1 MTNNRKQV
9 LIWVAVYLL
18 LLTSLLTPVGILT
31 ICMLTIPTFVLF
43 MIMKVR
49 TFIFYQLIIHTV
61 ILILTAT
68 LPSGIFLT
76 LISLYFV
83 IGASAMGVFYKKK
96 SAASFAITI
105 GTVVFLGELLLI
117 LLISAG
123 FGLNLIDQYGV
134 LIKES
139 LASTQSL
146 WNVSN
151 SASAMEEMVSMMTQ
165 MIPMFII
172 MFSLFYAWIT
182 HSIGRKLLSKAGV
195 AIPGLKPFK
204 DWMIPKSWVWF
215 YVAALLLEVI
225 VHSDQSSMLTVILL
239 NLLPLLMLAFSIQGL
254 SFLFFVSDAKGWGY
268 VLPVIGVVLF
278 VFLSYFLS
286 FLGIIDTSFNLRGRI
301 KKR

>member
-1 MTNNRKQV
+1 M
-9 LIWVAVYLL
+9 
-18 LLTSLLTPVGILT
+18 
-31 ICMLTIPTFVLF
+31 
-43 MIMKVR
+43 
-49 TFIFYQLIIHTV
+49 HTV
-61 ILILTAT
+61 TLILSVTF
-68 LPSGIFLT
+68 PSGIFLT

-83 IGASAMGVFYKKK
+83 VGASAMGLFYKKK
-96 SAASFAITI
+96 LAASSVITI
-105 GTVVFLGELLLI
+105 GTVVFLGELLLF

-123 FGLNLIDQYGV
+123 FGLNFIDQYGL

-139 LASTQSL
+139 LKSTQSL

-151 SASAMEEMVSMMTQ
+151 SASAVEQMISTMTQ

-172 MFSLFYAWIT
+172 MFSLFYAWVT
-182 HSIGRKLLSKAGV
+182 HWIGRKLLLKTGV
-195 AIPGLKPFK
+195 TIPGLKPFK

-225 VHSDQSSMLTVILL
+225 VHADQSSMLSVILL

-268 VLPVIGVVLF
+268 VLPTIGVVLF

-286 FLGIIDTSFNLRGRI
+286 ILGIIDTSFNLRGQI
-301 KKR
+301 KKRY